1 MLLNSCREV
10 FQSCVAIFRNI
21 TQILNMGTMYSNCTH
36 FYQYHKLTV
45 TEAMGLWGEILLE
58 LPTLCFLLHYLQL
71 PLVYVNNSKLLAARA
86 DYQMLH
92 KYQHLC
98 EQNE

>member
-1 MLLNSCREV
+1 
-10 FQSCVAIFRNI
+10 
-21 TQILNMGTMYSNCTH
+21 
-36 FYQYHKLTV
+36 
-45 TEAMGLWGEILLE
+45 MGLWGEILLE